1 MRQTLA
7 RTTGATVFATAV
19 GGMRPADWTTMLFRL
34 SRVSFWLAAAV
45 AAVALLAPAGHE
57 TLLAAISMAAGAAA
71 FALWRSVVSAQR
83 RSHAFVSAVPE
94 SLALTEA
101 SLIDTAAML
110 MRDAHSAPSF
120 EAALHAAARVLRSE
134 LGARQA
140 AVFEVRGID
149 AAHAQV
155 ADLIESQ
162 PGFHA
167 VPRRVRL
174 DTLPLGRAIATQL
187 EAGAPP
193 GAVALPVTGASG
205 VKAVIELSGIEPR
218 IEPKAL
224 GGLLE
229 LARLTLSRL
238 AQTPAI
244 GPAGARAKRAE
255 EAPRLC
261 GDVLVVEDNVVISE
275 LTTRMLRR
283 LGCRVTPASGM
294 LDALKALGRTQFD
307 LALVD
312 MQVAGMGAA
321 DGVMSLR
328 RHRGGVYSLATT
340 GAAPMISIVG
350 PGLPGDTQRLRE
362 LGFDDHVCKPFRQ
375 SQMFTLLSKYLRP
388 RAPAES
394 TESTGPGAAP
404 ALAPAPAAASV
415 LDPAALARLNELD
428 PKGENHL
435 LERVLKAFQTSAVR
449 LRPQADAARSSGD
462 HAGLRLVAHTLKSSS
477 ASIGAM
483 HLSQVCAQMEASIRN
498 AQSDDMQAQLDE
510 LDRSLDSV
518 LLAIEQL
525 LKECA

>member
-1 MRQTLA
+1 
-7 RTTGATVFATAV
+7 
-19 GGMRPADWTTMLFRL
+19 MLFRL

-57 TLLAAISMAAGAAA
+57 TLLTAISMAAGAAA
-71 FALWRSVVSAQR
+71 FALWRSAVSAQR
-83 RSHAFVSAVPE
+83 RSHTFVSAVPE

-101 SLIDTAAML
+101 SLIDVAAKL
-110 MRDAHSAPSF
+110 MRDAHAAPSF

-149 AAHAQV
+149 ATHAQV

-205 VKAVIELSGIEPR
+205 VKAVIELSGIELR

-255 EAPRLC
+255 EVPRLR

-307 LALVD
+307 LVLVD

-321 DGVMSLR
+321 DSVMSLR

-340 GAAPMISIVG
+340 GATPMIAIVG

-404 ALAPAPAAASV
+404 APALAAAPAAASV

-483 HLSQVCAQMEASIRN
+483 HLSQVCAQIEASIRN

-525 LKECA
+525 LKERA